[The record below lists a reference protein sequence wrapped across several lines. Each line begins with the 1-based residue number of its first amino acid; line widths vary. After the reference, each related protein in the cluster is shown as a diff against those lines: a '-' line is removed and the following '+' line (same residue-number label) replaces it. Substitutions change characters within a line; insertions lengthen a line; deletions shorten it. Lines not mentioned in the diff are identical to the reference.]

1 VRVIVSHRFNRW
13 DDTAASQELDEVP
26 CASPPPLRARGDQLA
41 ALAPYRASAIMRSV
55 LVDDRVVDIDPLA
68 SRNAKPGHEM
78 LGLGPIGLRGSLGE
92 LQAADRIGIVG
103 EVPWQIVDPVVDF
116 DVALIF
122 EEPDEAPHPCCLVS
136 LVVRLLRRIPV
147 APAPMLL
154 EPSDSL
160 IVNRADRGPM
170 PFQPMQEMADR
181 RAKQN
186 RTA

>member
-1 VRVIVSHRFNRW
+1 MPSHDRVKSTFSEMLLPS
-13 DDTAASQELDEVP
+13 TT
-26 CASPPPLRARGDQLA
+26 PPPLRARGDEFA
-41 ALAPYRASAIMRSV
+41 PLAPDRATAIMHGV

-92 LQAADRIGIVG
+92 LQAIDRIGIVG

-122 EEPDEAPHPCCLVS
+122 EEPDEAPDPCCLVS

-154 EPSDSL
+154 EPPNSP
-160 IVNRADRGPM
+160 IVDHADRDPM
-170 PFQPMQEMADR
+170 QFQPMQEMADR
-181 RAKQN
+181 RAIQN